1 MQKKYFFPILF
12 LSGLIMIP
20 YPAYAAPT
28 ASAHKSVNSRAAE
41 RINFMR
47 ETGYPDGR
55 PGYVVDYIVSPECGG
70 STDTSNMQW
79 LTEEEANKKAQEK
92 KDCPDKN
99 PDKNK

>member
-1 MQKKYFFPILF
+1 MKKKYFFPLLLI
-12 LSGLIMIP
+12 SGLILIP
-20 YPAYAAPT
+20 YSACAAT

-41 RINFMR
+41 RIKFMR

-70 STDTSNMQW
+70 ATDTSNMQW

-92 KDCPDKN
+92 KECPDKN